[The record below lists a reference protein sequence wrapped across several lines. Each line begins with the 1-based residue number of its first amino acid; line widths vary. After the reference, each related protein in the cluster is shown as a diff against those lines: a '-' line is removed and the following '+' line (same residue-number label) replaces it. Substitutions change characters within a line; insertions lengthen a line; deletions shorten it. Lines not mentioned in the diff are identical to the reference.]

1 MLSAPS
7 LYFDPTAIRTAAP
20 FHPPVANPVTPTP
33 RLINLMRST
42 PVCLLSLFSV
52 VAAARAA
59 NPTADIFV
67 HPIPPASIYHEGWID
82 LNKNGVKDPY
92 EDQALDPE
100 VRISDLLGRMTL
112 DEKTAQM
119 TTLYGFPRV
128 LKDELP
134 TEKWR
139 TAFWRDGIGN
149 IDEHM
154 NGNTGWNNDLP
165 EPVHALPWSLHVRA
179 INEVQ
184 RWFIEQTR
192 LGIPVDFTNEGIRG
206 LLHSKATSFPAQ
218 LPVACTFDREL
229 VREIGRITGSEGRA
243 LGYTNVYSPI
253 LDLARDP
260 RWGRTTETYGEDP
273 FLVSE
278 LGFEEVRGIQEQHVV
293 STLKH
298 FAVYSIPKGGRDG
311 EARTDPQATWRE
323 VQTIYLAPFRHAV
336 HDAGALGV
344 MASYND
350 YDGVPIEGNK
360 LFLTDILR
368 GEFGFK
374 GYVVSDSGAVE
385 FIHLKHRV
393 APTAADA
400 IRQSVEAGLN
410 IRTNFTAPEAYGEPL
425 RQLVRDGKL
434 SMDVIDAR
442 VRDILR
448 VKLWLGLFDRP
459 YREPAAADRIVRS
472 RAHLAVADRAA
483 HESIVLLKNEPA
495 LLPLSRNLRKVLVAG
510 PLADDPH
517 GWWSRYGP
525 QKLEFITP
533 LAGIRAKLGPAVE
546 VRYAKGVAMKDED
559 FPASDVVKEAPDE
572 KVRAGIAAAV
582 AAARDVDVIIAVLGE
597 TEEISQESASR
608 VSLDL
613 PGYQEDL
620 LRALQGTGKPLVLVL
635 SNGRPLS
642 VNWAVRHVPAIVE
655 LWFPGEQGG
664 AALADVLWGDCNPSG
679 RLAIT
684 FPRSA
689 GQIPMN
695 FPAHPGS
702 QARDGGQVT
711 GPLFPFGHGL
721 SYTTFKFSDLKINPA
736 RSSTPDEFAVSCNV
750 TNSGSRAGDEV
761 VQLYLRDDYSS
772 VTTYE
777 KELRGFERVS
787 LAAGE
792 TKPVNFR
799 LTTRDLQ
806 LYDRSGHWTVEPGRF
821 TVMVG
826 ASSEDIR
833 LRGNFTVTAP
843 DGSAPDEALLPD
855 ETAGGH

>member
-1 MLSAPS
+1 M
-7 LYFDPTAIRTAAP
+7 R
-20 FHPPVANPVTPTP
+20 PV
-33 RLINLMRST
+33 
-42 PVCLLSLFSV
+42 
-52 VAAARAA
+52 
-59 NPTADIFV
+59 
-67 HPIPPASIYHEGWID
+67 PPAPIYHEGWID

-92 EDQALDPE
+92 EDPALDPE
-100 VRISDLLGRMTL
+100 ARITDLLGRMTL
-112 DEKTAQM
+112 EEKTAQM
-119 TTLYGFPRV
+119 TTLYGYPRV
-128 LKDELP
+128 LQDELP
-134 TEKWR
+134 TEQWK
-139 TAFWRDGIGN
+139 TAFWKDGIGN

-154 NGNTGWNNDLP
+154 NGNTGWNGDYAD
-165 EPVHALPWSLHVRA
+165 PVHDLPWSLHVRA

-184 RWFIEQTR
+184 RWFVEQTR

-218 LPVACTFDREL
+218 LPVACAFDRGL
-229 VREIGRITGSEGRA
+229 VREIGRITGREARA

-278 LGFEEVRGIQEQHVV
+278 LGVEEVRGIQEQNVV

-323 VQTIYLAPFRHAV
+323 VQTVYLEPFRRAV

-360 LFLTDILR
+360 RFLTDILR

-393 APTAADA
+393 APTPADA

-410 IRTNFTAPEAYGEPL
+410 IRTNFTPPEAYGEPL

-434 SMDVIDAR
+434 SPEVIDAR
-442 VRDILR
+442 VRDVLR

-459 YREPAAADRIVRS
+459 YREPAVAEQVVRAP
-472 RAHLAVADRAA
+472 AHLAVEHQAA
-483 HESIVLLKNEPA
+483 HESIVLLKNQHDA
-495 LLPLSRNLRKVLVAG
+495 LPLSKSLKKVLVAG

-517 GWWSRYGP
+517 SWWSRYGP
-525 QKLEFITP
+525 QHLEYITP

-546 VRYAKGVAMKDED
+546 VRYAKGVDMKDEN
-559 FPASDVVKEAPDE
+559 FPESDVFKEPPAE

-582 AAARDVDVIIAVLGE
+582 AAAQDVDVIIAVLGE

-613 PGYQEDL
+613 PGYQEEL
-620 LRALQGTGKPLVLVL
+620 LRALHGAGKPLVLVL

-642 VNWAVRHVPAIVE
+642 VNWAVKHVPAIVE
-655 LWFPGEQGG
+655 LWFPGEEGG
-664 AALADVLWGDCNPSG
+664 AALADVLWGDYNPSG
-679 RLAIT
+679 HLAIT
-684 FPRSA
+684 IPRSA
-689 GQIPMN
+689 GQVQMN

-702 QARDGGQVT
+702 QASDGGQVT

-721 SYTTFKFSDLKINPA
+721 SYTTFRYANLKISPE
-736 RSSTPDEFAVSCNV
+736 RQGVSGEYAVSCDI
-750 TNSGSRAGDEV
+750 TNTGTRAGDEV
-761 VQLYLRDDYSS
+761 VQLYLRDDYGS

-777 KELRGFERVS
+777 KELRGFERVA
-787 LAAGE
+787 LTPGE
-792 TKPVNFR
+792 TKPVSFT
-799 LTTRDLQ
+799 LTARHLQ

-843 DGSAPDEALLPD
+843 DGSAPEEAPLKD
-855 ETAGGH
+855 